1 MFEVLVLIVGFI
13 ILLLAVI
20 WWHFIRSSKQQAVA
34 MTGAHREDTNIAL
47 YKEHKAE
54 IEKDF
59 SDGKIDEESHQY
71 LLAELDKSLLQDIEQ
86 NKKAQATNQAS
97 TQKLSVLW
105 PIGLSVFVLMFSLA
119 MYSQHGAY
127 ERLAQPRIVANEGQ
141 AQQDQQAQMHAQLQQ
156 LQQAVT
162 TDPNNADAWY
172 GLGQLYVTG
181 GQFQLAIEAFDKVIG
196 IEGEQA
202 DLVGA
207 KAQAT
212 YYGANQTIT
221 PEVQALIDRAL
232 ALDANDPSTNILLG
246 MHNFMNQSYQQAI
259 DYWQKVVDSGRQTVN
274 VTALNEAI
282 NEARSRLSLTQG
294 SGQGGGQVSDQ
305 EEMASNNAQSA
316 VSGPQLTLSVELDD
330 KFVSQLN
337 QGEDKVVF
345 VYAVPTNG
353 GRMPVAAVKLMASDL
368 PTQVVLND
376 ARAMSPQMKLSM
388 VDTVNVYAVV
398 SQLGGAGIQSG
409 DFKAEV
415 TNVKVSTTE
424 PITVS
429 INTLVP

>member
-34 MTGAHREDTNIAL
+34 MTGAHREDTNVAL

-59 SDGKIDEESHQY
+59 NDGKIDEESHQY

-86 NKKAQATNQAS
+86 NKKAQATNDAS
-97 TQKLSVLW
+97 VQKLSVIW

-127 ERLAQPRIVANEGQ
+127 ERLAQPRMVASNDQ
-141 AQQDQQAQMHAQLQQ
+141 AQQAQQEQMHAQLQQ
-156 LQQAVT
+156 LQQAVA

-181 GQFQLAIEAFDKVIG
+181 GQFQLAVEAFDKVIA

-202 DLVGA
+202 DLLGA

-221 PEVQALIDRAL
+221 PEVQTLIDRAL

-259 DYWQKVVDSGRQTVN
+259 NYWQKVVDAGRQTVN
-274 VTALNEAI
+274 VAALTEAI
-282 NEARSRLSLTQG
+282 NEAKSRLSLTQG
-294 SGQGGGQVSDQ
+294 ESNQGD
-305 EEMASNNAQSA
+305 ATDANTAA
-316 VSGPQLTLSVELDD
+316 IGPQLTLSVELDE
-330 KFVSQLN
+330 KFVDQLN

-345 VYAVPTNG
+345 VYAVPANG

-376 ARAMSPQMKLSM
+376 ARAMSPQMTLSM
-388 VDTVNVYAVV
+388 VETVNVYAVV
-398 SQLGGAGIQSG
+398 SQLGGAGIQPG

-415 TNVKVSTTE
+415 NNVKVNTTA
-424 PITVS
+424 PIAVK
-429 INTLVP
+429 IDTLVP

>member
-1 MFEVLVLIVGFI
+1 MFEVLVLTVGFI

-20 WWHFIRSSKQQAVA
+20 WWHFIRSSKQQAIA
-34 MTGAHREDTNIAL
+34 MTGAHREDTNVAL

-59 SDGKIDEESHQY
+59 HDGKIDEESHQY

-86 NKKAQATNQAS
+86 NKKAQVTNAAS
-97 TQKLSVLW
+97 IQKLSVIW
-105 PIGLSVFVLMFSLA
+105 PIGLSIFVLMFSLT

-127 ERLAQPRIVANEGQ
+127 ERLAQPRIVAGNEQ
-141 AQQDQQAQMHAQLQQ
+141 AQQAQQEQMLAQLQQ
-156 LQQAVT
+156 LQQAVE
-162 TDPNNADAWY
+162 TDPSNADAWY
-172 GLGQLYVTG
+172 GLGQLYVTVG
-181 GQFQLAIEAFDKVIG
+181 RFQLAVEAFDKVIG

-202 DLVGA
+202 DLIGA

-259 DYWQKVVDSGRQTVN
+259 DYWQRVVDSGRQSVN
-274 VTALNEAI
+274 VAALSEAI
-282 NEARSRLSLTQG
+282 KEAKSRLSLTQG
-294 SGQGGGQVSDQ
+294 EGQGAPDD
-305 EEMASNNAQSA
+305 AQS
-316 VSGPQLTLSVELDD
+316 VSGPQLTLSVALDE
-330 KFVSQLN
+330 KFVGQLN

-345 VYAVPTNG
+345 VYAVPANG

-376 ARAMSPQMKLSM
+376 ARAMSPQMTLSM
-388 VDTVNVYAVV
+388 VDTVNIYAVV
-398 SQLGGAGIQSG
+398 SQQGGAGIQSG
-409 DFKAEV
+409 DFKAELN
-415 TNVKVSTTE
+415 NVKVNTTS
-424 PITVS
+424 PIS
-429 INTLVP
+429 IKIDTLVP